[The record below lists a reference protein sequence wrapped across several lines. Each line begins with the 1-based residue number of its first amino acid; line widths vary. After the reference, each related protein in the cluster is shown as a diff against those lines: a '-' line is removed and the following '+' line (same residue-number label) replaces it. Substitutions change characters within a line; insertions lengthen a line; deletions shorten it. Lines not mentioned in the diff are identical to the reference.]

1 MPIIQEAFD
10 IPNDI
15 MTKLLTGEYRRIGG
29 IIRYATGPNKG
40 QIVKH
45 LEPIDLKPAQQVQSI
60 GAKVIQFAKR
70 NKKVLIVSGVAVAAV
85 TVGSFVYCKVKNREP
100 EVVTTFRS
108 ELKTYIEEVR
118 TGTLKLSSIENLLSA
133 LEAVKSHKDSSNII
147 IELSTEELDVLVNR
161 IYEYTKSLAKMNEYP
176 LNAEDIKKYDDSV
189 DNLQSYLTVQKQIFE
204 TAA

>member
-29 IIRYATGPNKG
+29 VIRYATGPKKG

-45 LEPIDLKPAQQVQSI
+45 LEPIDLKPAQQAQSI

-70 NKKVLIVSGVAVAAV
+70 NKKVLIVSGVAVAIV

-118 TGTLKLSSIENLLSA
+118 TGTLKLSSIEKLLSA

-161 IYEYTKSLAKMNEYP
+161 IYEYTKRLAEMNEYHI
-176 LNAEDIKKYDDSV
+176 NTEDLEKYDDSMG
-189 DNLQSYLTVQKQIFE
+189 NLYCYLTVQKQIFE
-204 TAA
+204 AAA

>member
-29 IIRYATGPNKG
+29 VIRYATGPKKG

-45 LEPIDLKPAQQVQSI
+45 LEPIDLKPAQQAQSI

-70 NKKVLIVSGVAVAAV
+70 NKKVLIVSGVAVAIV

-161 IYEYTKSLAKMNEYP
+161 IYEYTKSLAEMNEYP

>member
-70 NKKVLIVSGVAVAAV
+70 NKKVLIVSGVAVAVVAGV
-85 TVGSFVYCKVKNREP
+85 SFVYSKVKNREP

-161 IYEYTKSLAKMNEYP
+161 IYEYTKSLAEMNEYP
-176 LNAEDIKKYDDSV
+176 LNAEDIKKYDASM

>member
-29 IIRYATGPNKG
+29 IVRYATGPNKG

-45 LEPIDLKPAQQVQSI
+45 LDPINLKPTQQAQSM
-60 GAKVIQFAKR
+60 GAKVIRFAKR
-70 NKKVLIVSGVAVAAV
+70 NKKVLIISGVAVAVV
-85 TVGSFVYCKVKNREP
+85 TVGSFVYSKVKNREP

-118 TGTLKLSSIENLLSA
+118 TGTLKLSSIENLLNA

-147 IELSTEELDVLVNR
+147 IELSTEELDVIVKR
-161 IYEYTKSLAKMNEYP
+161 ISEYTKSLAEMNAYH
-176 LNAEDIKKYDDSV
+176 LNEEDHEKLDDSM
-189 DNLQSYLTVQKQIFE
+189 DNLYSYLTVQKQIFE

>member
-161 IYEYTKSLAKMNEYP
+161 IYEYTKSLAEMNEYP
-176 LNAEDIKKYDDSV
+176 LNAEDIKKYDDSM

>member
-133 LEAVKSHKDSSNII
+133 LQAVKSHKDSSNII
-147 IELSTEELDVLVNR
+147 IELSTEEFDVLVNR
-161 IYEYTKSLAKMNEYP
+161 IYEYTKSLAEMNEYP

>member
-45 LEPIDLKPAQQVQSI
+45 LEPIDLKPAQQVKSI

-70 NKKVLIVSGVAVAAV
+70 NKKVLIVGGVAVAAV

-161 IYEYTKSLAKMNEYP
+161 IYEYTKSLAEMNEYP

>member
-29 IIRYATGPNKG
+29 VIRYAIGPKKG

-45 LEPIDLKPAQQVQSI
+45 LEPIDLKPAQQAQSI

-70 NKKVLIVSGVAVAAV
+70 NKKVIIVSGVAVAIV

-118 TGTLKLSSIENLLSA
+118 TGTLKLSSIEKLLSA

-161 IYEYTKSLAKMNEYP
+161 IYEYTKSLDEMNEYHI
-176 LNAEDIKKYDDSV
+176 NAEDLEKYDDSMG
-189 DNLQSYLTVQKQIFE
+189 NLYCYLTVQKQIFE
-204 TAA
+204 AAA

>member
-29 IIRYATGPNKG
+29 VIRYATGPKKG

-45 LEPIDLKPAQQVQSI
+45 LEPIDLKPAQQAQSI

-70 NKKVLIVSGVAVAAV
+70 NKKVLIVSGVAVAIV

-100 EVVTTFRS
+100 KVVTTFRS

-118 TGTLKLSSIENLLSA
+118 TGTLKLSSIEKLLSA

-161 IYEYTKSLAKMNEYP
+161 IYEYTKSLAEMNEYP

>member
-161 IYEYTKSLAKMNEYP
+161 IYEYTKSLAEMNEYP

-204 TAA
+204 TEA

>member
-45 LEPIDLKPAQQVQSI
+45 LDPIDLKPAQQVQSI

-147 IELSTEELDVLVNR
+147 IELSTEELDVFVNR
-161 IYEYTKSLAKMNEYP
+161 IYEYTKSLAEMNEYP
-176 LNAEDIKKYDDSV
+176 LNAENIKKYDDSV

>member
-29 IIRYATGPNKG
+29 VIRYATGPKKG

-45 LEPIDLKPAQQVQSI
+45 LEPIDLKSAQQAQSI

-70 NKKVLIVSGVAVAAV
+70 NKKVLIVSGVAVAIV

-161 IYEYTKSLAKMNEYP
+161 IYEYTKSLAEMNEYP
-176 LNAEDIKKYDDSV
+176 LNAEDIKKYDASM

>member
-133 LEAVKSHKDSSNII
+133 LEAVESHKDSSNII
-147 IELSTEELDVLVNR
+147 IELSTEEFDVLVNR
-161 IYEYTKSLAKMNEYP
+161 IYEYTKSLAEMNEYP

>member
-45 LEPIDLKPAQQVQSI
+45 LEPIDLKPAQQAQSI

-118 TGTLKLSSIENLLSA
+118 TGTLKLSSIENLLRA
-133 LEAVKSHKDSSNII
+133 LEAVKSHKDSGNII

-161 IYEYTKSLAKMNEYP
+161 IYEYTKSLAEMNEYP
-176 LNAEDIKKYDDSV
+176 LHAEDIKKYDDSV
-189 DNLQSYLTVQKQIFE
+189 DNLQSYLTIQKQIFE
-204 TAA
+204 TA

>member
-29 IIRYATGPNKG
+29 VIRYATGPKKG

-45 LEPIDLKPAQQVQSI
+45 LEPIDLKSAQQAQSI
-60 GAKVIQFAKR
+60 RAKVIQFAKR
-70 NKKVLIVSGVAVAAV
+70 NKKVLIVSGVAVAIV

-133 LEAVKSHKDSSNII
+133 LEAVKSHKDSSNKI

-161 IYEYTKSLAKMNEYP
+161 IYEYTKSLAEMNEYP
-176 LNAEDIKKYDDSV
+176 LNAEGIKKYDASM

>member
-29 IIRYATGPNKG
+29 IIRYATEPNKG

-147 IELSTEELDVLVNR
+147 IELSTEEFDVLVNR
-161 IYEYTKSLAKMNEYP
+161 IYEYTKSLAEMNEYP

>member
-29 IIRYATGPNKG
+29 VIRYATGPKKG

-45 LEPIDLKPAQQVQSI
+45 LEPIDLKPAQQAQSI

-70 NKKVLIVSGVAVAAV
+70 NKKVLIVSGVAVAIV

-118 TGTLKLSSIENLLSA
+118 TGTLKLSSIEKLLSA

-161 IYEYTKSLAKMNEYP
+161 IYEYTKSLAETNEYP
-176 LNAEDIKKYDDSV
+176 LNVEDIKKYDASM

-204 TAA
+204 AAA

>member
-29 IIRYATGPNKG
+29 VIRYATGPKKG

-45 LEPIDLKPAQQVQSI
+45 LEPIDLKSAQQAQSI

-70 NKKVLIVSGVAVAAV
+70 NKKVLIVSGVAVAIV

-133 LEAVKSHKDSSNII
+133 LEAVKSHKDSSNIN

-161 IYEYTKSLAKMNEYP
+161 IYEYTKSLAEMNEYP
-176 LNAEDIKKYDDSV
+176 LNAEDIKKYAASM

>member
-15 MTKLLTGEYRRIGG
+15 MTKLLTGEYRQIGG

-147 IELSTEELDVLVNR
+147 IELSTEEFDVLVNR
-161 IYEYTKSLAKMNEYP
+161 IYEYTKSLAEMNEYP

>member
-1 MPIIQEAFD
+1 M
-10 IPNDI
+10 
-15 MTKLLTGEYRRIGG
+15 
-29 IIRYATGPNKG
+29 
-40 QIVKH
+40 
-45 LEPIDLKPAQQVQSI
+45 
-60 GAKVIQFAKR
+60 
-70 NKKVLIVSGVAVAAV
+70 
-85 TVGSFVYCKVKNREP
+85 
-100 EVVTTFRS
+100 
-108 ELKTYIEEVR
+108 KTYIEEVR

-161 IYEYTKSLAKMNEYP
+161 IYEYTKSLAEMNEYP

>member
-29 IIRYATGPNKG
+29 VIRYATGPKKG

-45 LEPIDLKPAQQVQSI
+45 LEPIDLKPAQQAQSI

-70 NKKVLIVSGVAVAAV
+70 NKKVLIVSGVAVAIV

-118 TGTLKLSSIENLLSA
+118 TGTLKLSSIEKLLSA

-161 IYEYTKSLAKMNEYP
+161 IYEYTKSLAEMNEYHINTEH
-176 LNAEDIKKYDDSV
+176 LEKYDDSMG
-189 DNLQSYLTVQKQIFE
+189 NLYCYLTVQKQIFE
-204 TAA
+204 AAA

>member
-29 IIRYATGPNKG
+29 VIRYATGPKKG

-45 LEPIDLKPAQQVQSI
+45 LEPIDLKSAQQAQSI
-60 GAKVIQFAKR
+60 RAKVIQFAKR
-70 NKKVLIVSGVAVAAV
+70 NKKVLIVSGVAVAIV
-85 TVGSFVYCKVKNREP
+85 TVGSFVYCKVMNREP

-118 TGTLKLSSIENLLSA
+118 TGTLKLTSIENLLSA

-161 IYEYTKSLAKMNEYP
+161 IYEYTKCLAEMNEYH
-176 LNAEDIKKYDDSV
+176 LNAEDLEKYDDSM
-189 DNLQSYLTVQKQIFE
+189 DNLYSYLTVQKQIFE

>member
-147 IELSTEELDVLVNR
+147 IELSTEEFDVLVNR
-161 IYEYTKSLAKMNEYP
+161 IYEYTKSLAEMNEYP

-189 DNLQSYLTVQKQIFE
+189 DNLQSYLTVQTQIFE

>member
-29 IIRYATGPNKG
+29 IIRYATGPKKG

-147 IELSTEELDVLVNR
+147 IELSTEEFDVLVNR
-161 IYEYTKSLAKMNEYP
+161 IYEYTKSLAEMNEYP

-204 TAA
+204 AAA

>member
-161 IYEYTKSLAKMNEYP
+161 IYEYTKSLAEMNEYP

>member
-118 TGTLKLSSIENLLSA
+118 TGTLNLSSIENLLSA
-133 LEAVKSHKDSSNII
+133 LEAVKSLKDSSNII

-161 IYEYTKSLAKMNEYP
+161 IYEYTKSLAEMNEYP

>member
-29 IIRYATGPNKG
+29 VIRYATGPKKG

-45 LEPIDLKPAQQVQSI
+45 LEPIDLKSAQQAQSI
-60 GAKVIQFAKR
+60 RAKVIQFAKR
-70 NKKVLIVSGVAVAAV
+70 NKKVLIVSGVAVAIV

-161 IYEYTKSLAKMNEYP
+161 IYEYTKSLAEMNEYP
-176 LNAEDIKKYDDSV
+176 LNAKDIKKYDDSM
-189 DNLQSYLTVQKQIFE
+189 DNLQSYLIVQKQIFE

>member
-29 IIRYATGPNKG
+29 VIRYATGPKKG

-45 LEPIDLKPAQQVQSI
+45 LEPIDLKSAQQAQSI

-70 NKKVLIVSGVAVAAV
+70 NKKVLIVSGVAVAIV

-161 IYEYTKSLAKMNEYP
+161 IYEYTKSLAEMNEYP

>member
-100 EVVTTFRS
+100 EVVTIFRS

-147 IELSTEELDVLVNR
+147 IELSTEEFDVLVNR
-161 IYEYTKSLAKMNEYP
+161 IYEYTKSLAEMNEYP

>member
-45 LEPIDLKPAQQVQSI
+45 LEPIDLKPAQQAQSI

-70 NKKVLIVSGVAVAAV
+70 NKKVLIVSGVAVVIV
-85 TVGSFVYCKVKNREP
+85 TVGSFVYCKVKNHEP

-133 LEAVKSHKDSSNII
+133 LEAVKNHKDSSNII

-161 IYEYTKSLAKMNEYP
+161 IYEYTKSLAEMNEYH
-176 LNAEDIKKYDDSV
+176 LNAEDLGKYDDSM
-189 DNLQSYLTVQKQIFE
+189 DNLYSYLTVQKQIFE

>member
-29 IIRYATGPNKG
+29 IIRYATGPKKG

-45 LEPIDLKPAQQVQSI
+45 LEPIDLKPAQQAQSI

-70 NKKVLIVSGVAVAAV
+70 NKKVLIVSGVAVAIV

-118 TGTLKLSSIENLLSA
+118 TGTLKLSSIEKLLSA

-147 IELSTEELDVLVNR
+147 IELSTEELDVLVKR
-161 IYEYTKSLAKMNEYP
+161 IYEYTKSLAEMNEYHI
-176 LNAEDIKKYDDSV
+176 NTEDLEKYDDSMG
-189 DNLQSYLTVQKQIFE
+189 NLYCYLTVQKQIFE
-204 TAA
+204 AAA

>member
-85 TVGSFVYCKVKNREP
+85 TVGSFVYCKVKNCEP

-161 IYEYTKSLAKMNEYP
+161 IYEYTKSLAEMNEYP

>member
-70 NKKVLIVSGVAVAAV
+70 NKKVLIVSGVAVAIV

-161 IYEYTKSLAKMNEYP
+161 IYEYTKSLAEMNEYP
-176 LNAEDIKKYDDSV
+176 LNAEDIKKYDASM

>member
-161 IYEYTKSLAKMNEYP
+161 IYEYTKSLAEMNEYH
-176 LNAEDIKKYDDSV
+176 LNAEDMKKYGDSM
-189 DNLQSYLTVQKQIFE
+189 DNLYSYLTVQKQIFE

>member
-45 LEPIDLKPAQQVQSI
+45 LEPINLKPAQQAQSI

-70 NKKVLIVSGVAVAAV
+70 NKKVLIVSGVTVAVVA
-85 TVGSFVYCKVKNREP
+85 GGLFVYSKVKNREP

-161 IYEYTKSLAKMNEYP
+161 IYEYTKSLAEMNEYH
-176 LNAEDIKKYDDSV
+176 LNAEGLEKLDDSIG
-189 DNLQSYLTVQKQIFE
+189 NLYSCLIVQKQIFE

>member
-15 MTKLLTGEYRRIGG
+15 MTKLLTGEYRRICG

-161 IYEYTKSLAKMNEYP
+161 IYEYTKSLAEMNEYP